1 VGFASEQKAHIFG
14 RFHQADGSI
23 TRRFGG
29 TGLGLA
35 ISRELAELMGGRLDC
50 DSEPGVGSRF
60 WFEVP
65 LPLAEAAPA
74 VEVPVPDAE
83 VDGAA
88 LRILLADD
96 HPANRKVIEV
106 LLSGTGADL
115 LCVADGQAAL
125 DAFRD
130 GGFDLVLM
138 DMQMPVM
145 DGLTAT
151 AEIRAFESGQ
161 GRSRTPLLMLT
172 ANAMPEH
179 VEAGRK
185 AGADGHLAKP
195 VTTATLFAAISQ
207 ALADPV
213 PEQDAIAA

>member
-1 VGFASEQKAHIFG
+1 MPLPDGVKPCIKAGSPGQALASA
-14 RFHQADGSI
+14 
-23 TRRFGG
+23 
-29 TGLGLA
+29 LA
-35 ISRELAELMGGRLDC
+35 GMGCTIL
-50 DSEPGVGSRF
+50 
-60 WFEVP
+60 P

-125 DAFRD
+125 DAFRS

-207 ALADPV
+207 ALADPA